1 MKFLPE
7 RRPISS
13 YGDGGFRFGD
23 HSHRGDLLVLP
34 SGMRA
39 WDGEDFSEVLS
50 EKAEIDFLLVGTGAK
65 LKSLDAKAAA
75 SVAAAGILADSMSTG
90 AAVATYN
97 VMLAEGRR
105 VAAAFI
111 AVP

>member
-23 HSHRGDLLVLP
+23 HSHRGDLMVLP

-39 WDGEDFSEVLS
+39 WDGADFSGVLA
-50 EKAEIDFLLVGTGAK
+50 EKDEIDFLIVGTGTQ
-65 LKSLDAKAAA
+65 LKALDPRLA
-75 SVAAAGILADSMSTG
+75 VAMEAAGISADCMATS

-111 AVP
+111 VVA